1 MKHRIDPKIDCV
13 FKALL
18 GSEQNRN
25 LLAHFLNAILASD
38 LSAPITE
45 VEILNPYNDKEFLDD
60 KLSVVDVKAKDSE
73 GRLYQIE
80 IQLLTYRHLPERM
93 VYNWCDIVSQQLQS
107 GNDYSLL
114 KPVYSIWLLA
124 ENLLSGVDE
133 YAHEYTLRD
142 RQGRNLGNLGG
153 IHLLELQ
160 KFSAERIETEEQR
173 WLQFFKEGEQL
184 DDTALPDWMNTIEM
198 RQAMNTLKLF
208 SEKER
213 DYHAYQARQ
222 NYLREQRTIQIER
235 EEDLRELE
243 RIKREKDQIKHD
255 MEQALRDMEQA
266 QRDKEQAQRDKE
278 QTHRDM
284 EQAHREAEQAQREM
298 ALAQQDLQWER
309 MEKQTILQEKQ
320 SAETEIERLKTLL
333 AQSNAGG

>member
-18 GSEQNRN
+18 GSEENRN
-25 LLAHFLNAILASD
+25 LLIHFLNAILTSD
-38 LSAPITE
+38 LTAPITE

-60 KLSVVDVKAKDSE
+60 KLSVVDVKAKDSK

-93 VYNWCDIVSQQLQS
+93 VYTWCDIISQQLQS

-124 ENLLSGVDE
+124 ENLLPGETD
-133 YAHEYTLRD
+133 YAHEYKLQN
-142 RQGRNLGNLGG
+142 RQGRTLADLGG
-153 IHLLELQ
+153 IHLLELK
-160 KFSAERIETEEQR
+160 KFTAERIETEEQR

-184 DDTALPDWMNTIEM
+184 DEAALPDWMNTDEM
-198 RQAMNTLKLF
+198 RQAMKTLKLF
-208 SEKER
+208 SDKER

-235 EEDLRELE
+235 EEDHREME
-243 RIKREKDQIKHD
+243 RIKQE
-255 MEQALRDMEQA
+255 MEQA
-266 QRDKEQAQRDKE
+266 QKDLERERLEKQAALQERESALQREQA
-278 QTHRDM
+278 
-284 EQAHREAEQAQREM
+284 A
-298 ALAQQDLQWER
+298 
-309 MEKQTILQEKQ
+309 LQEKE
-320 SAETEIERLKTLL
+320 SAQAEIERLKALL
-333 AQSNAGG
+333 AQPKQ

>member
-18 GSEQNRN
+18 GSVENRN
-25 LLAHFLNAILASD
+25 LLVHFLNAILTGD
-38 LSAPITE
+38 LTAPITE
-45 VEILNPYNDKEFLDD
+45 AEILNPYNDKEFLDD

-93 VYNWCDIVSQQLQS
+93 VYTWCDIIGQQLQS
-107 GNDYSLL
+107 GTDYSLL

-124 ENLLSGVDE
+124 ENLLPSETEQPQE
-133 YAHEYTLRD
+133 YKLQN
-142 RQGRNLGNLGG
+142 RQGHTLADLGG
-153 IHLLELQ
+153 IHLLELK
-160 KFSAERIETEEQR
+160 KFTADQIETEEQR

-184 DDTALPDWMNTIEM
+184 DEAALPDWMNTDEM

-235 EEDLRELE
+235 EEDLREMEKIKQEKE
-243 RIKREKDQIKHD
+243 RIEQEMKQIEQEKERIEHD
-255 MEQALRDMEQA
+255 MEQA
-266 QRDKEQAQRDKE
+266 
-278 QTHRDM
+278 
-284 EQAHREAEQAQREM
+284 
-298 ALAQQDLQWER
+298 QQDLER
-309 MEKQTILQEKQ
+309 ERLEKQAALQREQ
-320 SAETEIERLKTLL
+320 AGLQVTESMQAEIERLKALL
-333 AQSNAGG
+333 AQSK